1 MTEIFAGEVEVL
13 RLDIADLIRSR
24 HQLMSPECI
33 LLVLKQHTL
42 HWECITASELTVGYA
57 KQLSERDALK
67 ETQDEPKPTSDV

>member
-1 MTEIFAGEVEVL
+1 
-13 RLDIADLIRSR
+13 
-24 HQLMSPECI
+24 MSPECI